1 MTEHCVL
8 DALFAAWREASPA
21 ARGCIDV
28 LRSARHGD
36 LPRWTAA
43 LAKLPR
49 LEASNVSFG
58 PTVSAGFGSGER
70 FLEPEERRDLEQALR
85 DLLPWRKGPFDLFG
99 VFVDAEW
106 RSHLKW
112 ARVAPHV
119 ELAGCHV
126 LDVGCGNG
134 YYGWRMIEAG
144 AESVTGVDPSL
155 LYTLQNVAIGAYL
168 GHGRNLVL
176 PLRLEDLAVQ
186 QPFDV
191 VFSMGVAYHRR
202 DPADHVRA
210 LTRHTHAESTVV
222 LESLVV
228 DGAPLKSGRYAAM
241 RNVHVVPNVPLL
253 RGWLADAGF
262 HHAELVDVSATTPA
276 EQRAT
281 SWMPYHSLADALDP
295 SNPERTVEGYPA
307 PRRAVMIARR

>member
-1 MTEHCVL
+1 MTERCVL
-8 DALFAAWREASPA
+8 EPLFAAWREASPA
-21 ARGCIDV
+21 AHRCIDV

-36 LPRWTAA
+36 LPRWKGA
-43 LAKLPR
+43 LAQLPPLR
-49 LEASNVSFG
+49 PSKVCLGA
-58 PTVSAGFGSGER
+58 TVSASRDGA
-70 FLEPEERRDLEQALR
+70 LETEERCDLEQALR
-85 DLLPWRKGPFDLFG
+85 GLLPWRKGPFDLFG

-119 ELAGCHV
+119 ELAGCRV

-134 YYGWRMIEAG
+134 YYGWRMMEAG

-155 LYTLQNVAIGAYL
+155 LFTLQNAAVGAYL

-176 PLRLEDLAVQ
+176 PLRLEDLDVEQA
-186 QPFDV
+186 FDV
-191 VFSMGVAYHRR
+191 VFSMGVVYHRR
-202 DPADHVRA
+202 DPAEHLRA
-210 LTRHTHAESTVV
+210 LARHTHDQSTVA

-228 DGAPLKSGRYAAM
+228 DGEPLKPGRYAAM
-241 RNVHVVPNVPLL
+241 RNVHVVPNVALL
-253 RGWLADAGF
+253 RRWLADAGF
-262 HHAELVDVSATTPA
+262 RHAELVDVSTTTPA

-281 SWMPYHSLADALDP
+281 AWMPYHSLADALDP
-295 SNPERTVEGYPA
+295 ANPERTVEGYPA

>member
-1 MTEHCVL
+1 MSKPSVL
-8 DALFAAWREASPA
+8 EPLFAAWREASPV

-43 LAKLPR
+43 LAQLPR
-49 LEASNVSFG
+49 LRASTASFG
-58 PTVSAGFGSGER
+58 ATVSAGFGSGDGP
-70 FLEPEERRDLEQALR
+70 LDGKERRDLEQALR
-85 DLLPWRKGPFDLFG
+85 GLLPWRKGPFDLFG

-112 ARVAPHV
+112 ARIAPHV
-119 ELAGCHV
+119 ELAGCRV

-134 YYGWRMIEAG
+134 YYGWRMVEAG

-155 LYTLQNVAIGAYL
+155 LHTLQNAAVGAYL

-191 VFSMGVAYHRR
+191 VFSMGVVYHRR
-202 DPADHVRA
+202 DPAAHVRA
-210 LTRHTHAESTVV
+210 LARHTHAESTVV

-228 DGAPLKSGRYAAM
+228 DGAPLKPGRYAAM
-241 RNVHVVPNVPLL
+241 RNVHVVPNVALL
-253 RGWLADAGF
+253 RRWLADAGF
-262 HHAELVDVSATTPA
+262 RHAELVNVSTTTPA

-281 SWMPYHSLADALDP
+281 AWMPYHSLANALDP
-295 SNPERTVEGYPA
+295 TNPERTVEGYPA